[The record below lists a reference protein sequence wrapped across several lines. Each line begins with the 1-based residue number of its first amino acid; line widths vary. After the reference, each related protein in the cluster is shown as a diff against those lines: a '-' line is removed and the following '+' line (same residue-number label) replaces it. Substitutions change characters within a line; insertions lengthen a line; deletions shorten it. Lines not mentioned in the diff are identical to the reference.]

1 MKSIFKTKNYK
12 QFNLVTFNRKLNHS
26 LVKNIVDSITKYGY
40 FDGKPIIV
48 DKDFNIIDGQHRFEA
63 CKEMKLPIYYTITN
77 VDPQEAMI
85 ALNANQIAWKMID
98 YVRSWA
104 DSGVKCYKDLVAFD
118 KVHSFGITNSVLIY
132 FDSSS
137 DKTGFQK
144 IKDGQ
149 PFKINPHADD
159 IVQFINACSGV
170 PYYKSSYFI
179 KATTRLFKIATPEQI
194 AKIVKHIMSLPQQST
209 ASAYL
214 AAFENIVNKG
224 VQVKNRVSF
233 NANS

>member
-12 QFNLVTFNRKLNHS
+12 LFNLVTFNRKLNHS
-26 LVKNIVDSITKYGY
+26 LVKNLVDSITKYGY

-77 VDPQEAMI
+77 IDPQEAMI

-118 KVHSFGITNSVLIY
+118 KAHSFGITNSVLIY

-149 PFKINPHADD
+149 TFKINPHADD

-179 KATTRLFKIATPEQI
+179 KATTRLFKIATPAQI
-194 AKIVKHIMSLPQQST
+194 EKIVKHIMSLPQQST
-209 ASAYL
+209 AAAYL